1 MISSLSKGLSRVFS
15 NTAVQN
21 IISPFFMEG
30 MPLHKEE
37 EKERQGQRVMEG
49 NKYILRVSCVPDVD
63 TDVFKYINSF
73 NFHNS

>member
-1 MISSLSKGLSRVFS
+1 
-15 NTAVQN
+15 
-21 IISPFFMEG
+21 MEG

-63 TDVFKYINSF
+63 TDVFEYINSF